1 MAISDAHPH
10 ALSSGD
16 RPCRS
21 EALGIPGTSDLGIS
35 PRGAKSSELSFDPNR
50 PGCGF
55 WVQDGQSLVSQETVY
70 LRADIR
76 DGLVY

>member
-35 PRGAKSSELSFDPNR
+35 PRGAKRVQSSALIPTGQDVDS
-50 PGCGF
+50 GF
-55 WVQDGQSLVSQETVY
+55 KMASLW
-70 LRADIR
+70 
-76 DGLVY
+76 